1 MLLDSIAEK
10 TLNNGLKIIALK
22 KNGAPIVSVQVWYKT
37 GSSLE
42 ENGIRGISHFLE
54 HMMFRG
60 SARFA
65 SEEHARRINDIGGH
79 CNAFTAEDVTA
90 YINSVPGD
98 ALDMAL
104 DLEADRMDTLA
115 LNAQLFE
122 TERKVIVEEYHTY
135 MNNPVAKAFLEF
147 RQEFYGD
154 HPYALSPLGRLEDI
168 ASLTI
173 DKCRDYYRRYYR
185 PDNAV
190 AVVVGECSVE
200 QAFEAVERAFGSKRC
215 DGPALAPRVVEEVAN
230 VSARRMQRKVEFDV
244 PVTVVGYPAP
254 PSSHRDALPLEILML
269 VAAGGETSRL
279 HREVVRRQS
288 IAVMAG
294 GMNHLL
300 RASGMSIFFAAFTPD
315 IGAARVEQAI
325 VREISR
331 IKTEGIT
338 REEMDKVRNT
348 TLTNRTFELYS
359 AENISQRI
367 GYSQTI
373 EGNYRLWVERLNALK
388 NLDRDA
394 LIEVAR
400 RWWDDSKKHV
410 LFLTPRRSNL
420 LLYAGGLLRRFMRPG
435 KREKSRSSKEA
446 S

>member
-1 MLLDSIAEK
+1 MLLDRIEEK
-10 TLNNGLKIIALK
+10 KLGNGLKIIALQK
-22 KNGAPIVSVQVWYKT
+22 SGAPIVSVQIWYKT
-37 GSSLE
+37 GSALE
-42 ENGIRGISHFLE
+42 QNGVRGISHFLE

-65 SEEHARRINDIGGH
+65 SEEHARKINDIGGH

-90 YINSVPGD
+90 YINSVPAD
-98 ALDMAL
+98 ALEMVL
-104 DLEADRMDTLA
+104 DLEADRMDTLTLDA
-115 LNAQLFE
+115 KLLE

-147 RQEFYGD
+147 RKEFYGE
-154 HPYALSPLGRLEDI
+154 HPYALSPLGRLEDLS
-168 ASLTI
+168 SL
-173 DKCRDYYRRYYR
+173 DVEKCREHYHRHYR

-190 AVVVGECSVE
+190 VVVVGECDAAR
-200 QAFEAVERAFGSKRC
+200 AFETVERAFGCKRPH
-215 DGPALAPRVVEEVAN
+215 GGAASFRPVEGVVNAGG
-230 VSARRMQRKVEFDV
+230 RRMQRKVEFDV

-254 PSSHRDALPLEILML
+254 PSSHQDALALEILQL

-288 IAVMAG
+288 LAVMAG

-315 IGAARVEQAI
+315 IGPARVEQAI
-325 VREISR
+325 EREITR
-331 IKTEGIT
+331 IKTDGIT
-338 REEMDKVRNT
+338 DGEMEKVRNT

-367 GYSQTI
+367 GYSETI
-373 EGNYRLWVERLNALK
+373 EGNYRLWVARLDALK
-388 NLDRDA
+388 NLDREA
-394 LIEVAR
+394 LVEVAR

-410 LFLTPRRSNL
+410 LFLKPRRSKP
-420 LLYAGGLLRRFMRPG
+420 LLYVAGLVRRLMRPRADKSG
-435 KREKSRSSKEA
+435 KSREA
-446 S
+446 R